1 MASVFT
7 LIMEGKIPGNFVW
20 KDDKAVAILT
30 IQPIRQGHVLVIPRV
45 EIDHWNDL
53 PLDIAAH
60 LMQVSHKI
68 ANALKIA
75 YPAKR
80 VGMMIAGLEVPHT
93 HIHLVPIDS
102 MDDLSFAFARNA
114 EGDVLKQ
121 TAGKIREVLMGQGYS
136 EARI

>member
-7 LIMEGKIPGNFVW
+7 LIMDGKIPGNFVW

-53 PLDIAAH
+53 PLDIASH
-60 LMQVSHKI
+60 LMEVSHKI
-68 ANALKIA
+68 ANALKVA
-75 YPAKR
+75 FPAKR

-93 HIHLVPIDS
+93 HIHLVPINS
-102 MDDLSFAFARNA
+102 MDDLSFAFAKNA
-114 EGDVLKQ
+114 DGEVLKE
-121 TAGKIREVLMGQGYS
+121 TAEKIRQELIRQGFG
-136 EARI
+136 EAKI

>member
-20 KDDKAVAILT
+20 RDDKAIAILT

-53 PLDIAAH
+53 PLDVASH
-60 LMQVSHKI
+60 LMEVSHKI
-68 ANALKIA
+68 ANALKVA

-102 MDDLSFAFARNA
+102 MDDLSFAFAKNA
-114 EGDVLKQ
+114 DGDVLKQ
-121 TAGKIREVLMGQGYS
+121 TAGKIRDVLIKQGFP
-136 EARI
+136 EASA